1 LRRNPEGAGEYPVER
16 RQGEGRMA
24 AAPEWPPETQT
35 AGFLDPPRRKP
46 PTAVG
51 AATPEPP
58 PAPQRVPRQLRRAR
72 RGRLLERALRRL
84 GRGVDGV
91 VNRAHA

>member
-1 LRRNPEGAGEYPVER
+1 MEH
-16 RQGEGRMA
+16 RQWEGRMA
-24 AAPEWPPETQT
+24 AAPEWRPETQT

-72 RGRLLERALRRL
+72 RGSPPGASASQA
-84 GRGVDGV
+84 GRGGDGMV
-91 VNRAHA
+91 SHAHA